1 MKLLY
6 LFIIKRLIEEKCSLI
21 EKNLNELFDLL
32 KNRIESKKDKSTLYF
47 SSSGAT
53 SGSLV

>member
-1 MKLLY
+1 MFTHRKQK
-6 LFIIKRLIEEKCSLI
+6 FEWAIRFVE
-21 EKNLNELFDLL
+21 
-32 KNRIESKKDKSTLYF
+32 KDKSTLYF